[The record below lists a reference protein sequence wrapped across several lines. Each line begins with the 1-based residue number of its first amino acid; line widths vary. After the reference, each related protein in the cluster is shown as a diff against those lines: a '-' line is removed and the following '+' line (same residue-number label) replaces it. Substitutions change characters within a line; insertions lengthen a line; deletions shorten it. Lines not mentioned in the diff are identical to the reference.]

1 MLRWRRTF
9 VRIEALRYYREVVR
23 CGSVTQAANLMFISQ
38 QGLSKIVTGLEE
50 ELGGVRLFRKV
61 GRGLEL
67 TDEGAALDM
76 FASRVLADYD
86 ALKEE
91 LVGIAKAREAPLYRP
106 ISLYTTPYVCNN
118 LFNLLEDEIDRC
130 GIGDLSLSINEL
142 DFWKISAGFGAGE
155 IDLAMVNVAE
165 PDYARLS
172 SVAEVVPLMI
182 SEVAVLASPSIAS
195 RIPEKIIT
203 PPILSSLAVAH
214 YNEPVLNRLV
224 LDFCLKAEVYPPKL
238 LQHSTNSE
246 SIRRLAGK
254 GKAVT
259 FSDTFSLSIR
269 NPLEGSVVLRMKPA
283 LKFLCCFLV
292 NPSLSHSSP
301 ERAFIRMFQE
311 MFRIEHADYWRRAT
325 AWGEKT
331 E

>member
-1 MLRWRRTF
+1 
-9 VRIEALRYYREVVR
+9 
-23 CGSVTQAANLMFISQ
+23 
-38 QGLSKIVTGLEE
+38 
-50 ELGGVRLFRKV
+50 
-61 GRGLEL
+61 
-67 TDEGAALDM
+67 M

-91 LVGIAKAREAPLYRP
+91 LINISKEREDPPSRT
-106 ISLYTTPYVCNN
+106 ISLYTTPYICNN

-165 PDYARLS
+165 SDYAKLA
-172 SVAEVVPLMI
+172 SVAEVAPLMV

-203 PPILSSLAVAH
+203 PPILSSLSAAL

-224 LDFCLKAEVYPPKL
+224 LDFCTKADVNPPQL

-269 NPLEGSVVLRMKPA
+269 NPLEGSVVLRMQPT

-292 NPSLSHSSP
+292 NPSLGHSSP
-301 ERAFIRMFQE
+301 ERTFIRMFQE
-311 MFRIEHADYWRRAT
+311 MFRIEHADFWHKANMWDT
-325 AWGEKT
+325 VI
-331 E
+331 